1 MNAESNP
8 ADVPKT
14 IQRLGVV
21 GSGVMGLGIA
31 QIALQAGLNVSLH
44 DAREGAA
51 AAGREQLLK
60 TLAML
65 HEKGKVSAEVL
76 AQAPS
81 HLVALDAL
89 SGMADCDV
97 VVEAILEQ
105 LEAKR
110 QLMAQLEGIV
120 SDACVLATNT
130 SSLSVTA
137 IAAGLRLPER
147 VVGFHF
153 FNPVPL
159 MKVVE
164 VIDGLLT
171 APEHV
176 QTLLALGQ
184 RMGHTAVHAKD
195 TPGFI
200 VNHAGRGYGT
210 EALRVLAEG
219 VGSVEDIDRVLRE
232 TAGFRLG
239 PFELMDL
246 TGLDVSHPVMESIYH
261 QYFEEPRY
269 RPNVLTRQML
279 NAGVLGRKTSR
290 GFYPYVDGVQQKTS
304 ELPESHTR
312 PEKVWISKVDVLG
325 HERASILLNALG
337 AVIDHGK
344 KPAPESLCVVT
355 PLGLDVS
362 SLAVAQGLD
371 PSRTVG
377 IDTLFDTSKR
387 RVLMLS
393 PTVSPVRA
401 NEARGLLGK
410 DGVPVTVLQDSAGMV
425 AARVVATIV
434 NIACD
439 MAQQGIASPE
449 DIDRAV
455 QLGLGYPFG
464 PLAWGDRLGA
474 RRLLQILDELHS
486 FTGDPRYRASPWLK
500 RRALLGLS
508 LLHVPPTQVGL
519 FMRP

>member
-1 MNAESNP
+1 MSAEPNP
-8 ADVPKT
+8 TEHVQALNT
-14 IQRLGVV
+14 LGVV
-21 GSGVMGLGIA
+21 GAGVMGLGIA
-31 QIALQAGLNVSLH
+31 QIAIQAGLRVRLH

-51 AAGREQLLK
+51 LAGVSQLHQA
-60 TLAML
+60 LAKL
-65 HEKGKVSAEVL
+65 HDKGKVTPETIGH
-76 AQAPS
+76 AQQ
-81 HLVALDAL
+81 HLVAVDSLV
-89 SGMADCDV
+89 GMSDCDV
-97 VVEAILEQ
+97 VVEAIVEK
-105 LEAKR
+105 LEAK
-110 QLMAQLEGIV
+110 QALMAELEGIV
-120 SDACVLATNT
+120 LPGAILATNT

-137 IAAGLRLPER
+137 IAAGLKQPER

-164 VIDGLLT
+164 VIDGVLT
-171 APEHV
+171 APMHV
-176 QTLLALGQ
+176 QSLLALGR

-261 QYFEEPRY
+261 QYFQEPRY
-269 RPNVLTRQML
+269 RPQVLTRQML
-279 NAGVLGRKTSR
+279 TAGVLGRKTGR
-290 GFYPYVDGVQQKTS
+290 GFYSYVDGVQQKTS
-304 ELPESHTR
+304 EAPESHTR

-325 HERASILLNALG
+325 HERASIVLNALG

-355 PLGLDVS
+355 PVGLDVS
-362 SLAVAQGLD
+362 SLAVTQGLD

-377 IDTLFDTSKR
+377 IDTLFDSSKR

-401 NEARGLLGK
+401 EEARGLLGK

-434 NIACD
+434 NIASD
-439 MAQQGIASPE
+439 MAQQGIASPG

-474 RRLLQILDELHS
+474 ARVLQILNELHG

-508 LLHVPPTQVGL
+508 LLHVPPTQV
-519 FMRP
+519 

>member
-393 PTVSPVRA
+393 PTVSAARA

-455 QLGLGYPFG
+455 QLGLG
-464 PLAWGDRLGA
+464 AA
-474 RRLLQILDELHS
+474 RVLQILNELYG

-508 LLHVPPTQVGL
+508 LLYVPPTQV
-519 FMRP
+519 